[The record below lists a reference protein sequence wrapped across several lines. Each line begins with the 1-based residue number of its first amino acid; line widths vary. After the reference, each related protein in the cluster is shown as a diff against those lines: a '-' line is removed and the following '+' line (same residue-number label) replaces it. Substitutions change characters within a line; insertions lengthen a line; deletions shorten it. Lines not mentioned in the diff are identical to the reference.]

1 MEEVIVPTIESVIQG
16 FKADYT
22 CSKCG
27 EKKEVSL
34 IPYVNFTQNPE
45 YYALVK
51 DLSIFKVTCDK
62 CGNHELIK
70 FDMLITDEQH
80 KYFIYLLNNESAYD
94 KFKYQ
99 ISYFVETVLNKDGK
113 YDFDSYKTRVVF
125 TLNDLVEKM
134 TVFEYGL
141 RDDSIEL
148 IKLMIQEKQI
158 IDTNIYDRIFFDGM
172 EKTNLIFALFSSKSD
187 TVEPKRLV
195 LDGNFYNKVI
205 DGIKNTSLNKEIFPC
220 IDQNWA
226 IKNFAKSLHDSEQS
240 KESDK

>member
-1 MEEVIVPTIESVIQG
+1 MEEVVIPTIESVIQG

-27 EKKEVSL
+27 NKKEVNL

-62 CGNHELIK
+62 CGNKELIK

-80 KYFIYLLNNESAYD
+80 KYFIYLLNNESVYD

-99 ISYFVETVLNKDGK
+99 ISYFVETTLNKDGK
-113 YDFDSYKTRVVF
+113 YDFNSYKTRVVF
-125 TLNDLVEKM
+125 TLNDLIEKM
-134 TVFEYGL
+134 SIFECGL

-172 EKTNLIFALFSSKSD
+172 EKTNLIFALFSSRSD

-205 DGIKNTSLNKEIFPC
+205 DGIKNVSLDNEVFPC
-220 IDQNWA
+220 IDYNWA
-226 IKNFAKSLHDSEQS
+226 VRNFAKRLNKDEDSSEEN
-240 KESDK
+240 K